1 MRTPFG
7 EFEAGAGDEIGDY
20 PGNKNFARRTM
31 RHDARGGVHGDA
43 ADIPA
48 SQFDLAGVQTGAQRQ
63 ADLLAMVFKRQRAS
77 HRSAGP
83 SKVARIPSSAVFD

>member
-1 MRTPFG
+1 MPPTSRPL
-7 EFEAGAGDEIGDY
+7 
-20 PGNKNFARRTM
+20 
-31 RHDARGGVHGDA
+31 
-43 ADIPA
+43 
-48 SQFDLAGVQTGAQRQ
+48 SFDLAGVQTGAPRQ